1 MEELDKK
8 VSEIVR
14 STVKEFMESLL
25 KGIFL
30 SRSRDEAI
38 DQFNAFKDKWSS
50 KYPRPV
56 YNMEKNLG
64 ILLKYYD
71 YPESIRRSIH
81 STNLIDRI
89 NKEILRRIKII
100 DSLPSEESAMKI
112 IYLRLA
118 EINEKWSQRSLR
130 EFYKC
135 MDEIREMFQKRYP

>member
-1 MEELDKK
+1 MNPWNIFLID
-8 VSEIVR
+8 SD
-14 STVKEFMESLL
+14 L

-56 YNMEKNLG
+56 YNMERNLG

-71 YPESIRRSIH
+71 YPESTRRSIH
-81 STNLIDRI
+81 SANLIERL
-89 NKEILRRIKII
+89 NKEIRRRIKII

-112 IYLRLA
+112 IYLRVA
-118 EINEKWSQRSLR
+118 EINERWL
-130 EFYKC
+130 
-135 MDEIREMFQKRYP
+135 